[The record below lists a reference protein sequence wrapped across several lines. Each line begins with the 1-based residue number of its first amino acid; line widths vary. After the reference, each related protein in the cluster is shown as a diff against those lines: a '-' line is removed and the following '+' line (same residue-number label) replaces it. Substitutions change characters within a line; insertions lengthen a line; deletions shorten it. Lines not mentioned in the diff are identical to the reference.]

1 MRKNVF
7 VHIMLDKIFGT
18 KERYQGKLYST
29 KIKTYIEFVYQ
40 YSNTRYQVL
49 FHFYFQAVLERCRV
63 LKYITRIVEWQKKKL
78 SINVDQKFPNTPWK
92 VYTV

>member
-1 MRKNVF
+1 
-7 VHIMLDKIFGT
+7 MLDKIFGT

-63 LKYITRIVEWQKKKL
+63 LKYHNENCRVTKKIT
-78 SINVDQKFPNTPWK
+78 VDKC
-92 VYTV
+92 